1 MDYIFDI
8 NDTNDMYT
16 KTAFLIHEKGDVYI
30 KTPNHIHVNNIND
43 NGLLR
48 MIIN

>member
-16 KTAFLIHEKGDVYI
+16 KTAFPIHEKGDVYI
-30 KTPNHIHVNNIND
+30 KTPNHIHVNHHID
-43 NGLLR
+43 SR
-48 MIIN
+48 QD